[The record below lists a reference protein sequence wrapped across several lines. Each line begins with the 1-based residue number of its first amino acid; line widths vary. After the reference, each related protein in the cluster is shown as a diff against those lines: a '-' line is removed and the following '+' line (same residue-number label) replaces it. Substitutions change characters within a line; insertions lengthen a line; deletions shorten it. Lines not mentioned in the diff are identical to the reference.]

1 MLQVKHSHVRNYL
14 QMRSSQQCWFSFV
27 SKLNVALMGTA
38 NYASQAP
45 RPAATAR
52 GKMRIDQLRVGIT

>member
-14 QMRSSQQCWFSFV
+14 QMRSREQCCFSFV
-27 SKLNVALMGTA
+27 SKLNVASTGTA

-45 RPAATAR
+45 RPAPTTR